1 MQYELSS
8 GTEVLTAEQITLPA
22 GEYSQVQFVTAL
34 FVKGKTP
41 KRWKDFPDGESNW
54 ASLPPEE
61 QRQMAEQLKNA
72 VLNGKVKNLWL
83 SFDPY
88 GEDYALN
95 VDFDKGWAALLY
107 NACDECAAA
116 PYDPDRPDGREDAPV
131 DIGGQTPV
139 PKMCAIEDI
148 EKAARIILHFLETG
162 RLSPETKW
170 AVNAQG
176 GLPW

>member
-1 MQYELSS
+1 MKHELSQ
-8 GTEVLTAEQITLPA
+8 GTEILTADQITLPT
-22 GEYSQVQFVTAL
+22 GECGEVKYVTAHFL
-34 FVKGKTP
+34 KGKTP
-41 KRWKDFPDGESNW
+41 GLWKDFPDGESNW
-54 ASLPPEE
+54 FTLPPEE
-61 QRQMAEQLKNA
+61 QTQMAEQLKNA
-72 VLNGKVKNLWL
+72 ILNGEAKNLWL

-95 VDFDKGWAALLY
+95 ADFDKGWAALLY

-116 PYDPDRPDGREDAPV
+116 PYSPDCPDGQENAPV

-139 PKMCAIEDI
+139 PKMCAIEGM

-162 RLSPETKW
+162 KLSPETKW
-170 AVNAQG
+170 AVNSQG